1 MVRVAV
7 WVMQVRGN
15 KEIMHGT
22 KSRER
27 GIMILEIAFAFL
39 NVILRVFRV
48 RNTKFPVQPCM

>member
-15 KEIMHGT
+15 KEIMYGT

>member
-15 KEIMHGT
+15 KEIMRGT